1 MSHWPI
7 KVSLFINYFVFAI
20 LLNSVGTVIL
30 QVQNT
35 YQISQ
40 SAASVLEAFKD
51 LPIAITS
58 FLVASFIARIGYR
71 RSMLF
76 ALGFIGFVCLVMP
89 HVPTFWM
96 TKLLFAATGV
106 GFALVKVSVF
116 ATLGL
121 VTGSRKEHVSLMNF
135 LESFFMVGILS
146 GYFIFSAY
154 VDDLNPDSTD
164 WLQVYYLLATMSF
177 AAFVLLIFAPL
188 DESGISTGGTKS
200 PAEDFFDMIALGI
213 RPLVLVFIICAFLYV
228 LIEQSIMSWL
238 PTFNSKVLNLPA
250 SLSIQMA
257 SILAASTALGRF
269 VAGITLK
276 RLDWFKVLFI
286 GLLLAAI
293 LVLVILPLAGKGA
306 DREITGWLDAP
317 VAAFIFPLIGFCIA
331 PVYPAI
337 NSVILS
343 ALPRR
348 QHAPMSGLIV
358 VFSALGGTLG
368 SIITGNLF
376 EFVGGETAFYF
387 SLVPIS
393 MLLITL
399 YLFKRETDKIPVLNH
414 EEALSGA
421 VDQSVEKSV

>member
-1 MSHWPI
+1 MKFWSI
-7 KVSLFINYFVFAI
+7 KLSLFINYFVFAI

-35 YQISQ
+35 YLVSA
-40 SAASVLEAFKD
+40 SAASMLEAFKD

-58 FLVASFIARIGYR
+58 FLVASFMARIGYK

-76 ALGFIGFVCLVMP
+76 ALGFIGCVCLVMP
-89 HVPTFWM
+89 QVPTFWM

-106 GFALVKVSVF
+106 GFALVKISVF

-121 VTGSRKEHVSLMNF
+121 VTGNRKEHVSLMNF
-135 LESFFMVGILS
+135 LESFFMLGILS
-146 GYFIFSAY
+146 GYFIFSGF
-154 VDDLNPDSTD
+154 VDDLNPSSTG
-164 WLQVYYLLATMSF
+164 WLQVYYLLAAMSF
-177 AAFVLLIFAPL
+177 AAFALLFFTRL
-188 DESGISTGGTKS
+188 DETSVSSGASKS
-200 PAEDFFDMIALGI
+200 PAQDFIDMITLGI
-213 RPLVLVFIICAFLYV
+213 QPLVLVFVICAFLYV

-257 SILAASTALGRF
+257 SILAASTAIGRF
-269 VAGITLK
+269 AAGVFLK
-276 RLDWFKVLFI
+276 RLDWFKVLFT
-286 GLLLAAI
+286 GLLLAAV
-293 LVLVILPLAGKGA
+293 LVLVVLPLAGETG
-306 DREITGWLDAP
+306 DREITSWLDAP
-317 VAAFIFPLIGFCIA
+317 IAAFIFPLIGFCIA

-348 QHAPMSGLIV
+348 QHAPMAGLIV

-376 EFVGGETAFYF
+376 EVFSGKTAFYF
-387 SLVPIS
+387 SLIPIS
-393 MLLITL
+393 ILLFTL
-399 YLFKRETDKIPVLNH
+399 YLFKRKTDELS
-414 EEALSGA
+414 ALSHKPSTINSTA
-421 VDQSVEKSV
+421 